1 MNRWFIIFIL
11 HVLRVVFKLHIKFQK
26 KKKTSTQL
34 LLLVG
39 ISHCLLFAKQQNS
52 FEWNC
57 SSKFFSYNSSFMCLF
72 FSWIRWSESEHNGIL
87 HLYFYEMA
95 KTINIHQ
102 KQNKVSW
109 MEGRKNAHIPIM
121 NTTRAQHHQHQRNEE
136 NRQRANMCIAS
147 LFLFF
152 FFMPLLLFAY
162 FFLLYLRSIVCS
174 LFQRLFFS
182 SFTPT
187 TVFFHYIL
195 FRGSYSQLIYTEVLK
210 CVFVLSLNG
219 FNMHVVYV
227 ISIVYSST

>member
-162 FFLLYLRSIVCS
+162 FFFTVLAQHCLLFVSTPVF
-174 LFQRLFFS
+174 LF
-182 SFTPT
+182 
-187 TVFFHYIL
+187 
-195 FRGSYSQLIYTEVLK
+195 IYTNDG
-210 CVFVLSLNG
+210 FLSLHT
-219 FNMHVVYV
+219 FSWLVLAAHLHR
-227 ISIVYSST
+227 SS